1 MNYKMR
7 LILVLICTLVVAIL
21 YAVGIV
27 PALAASVFITVLLL
41 GTALLMVAG
50 YLLKHPLNPH

>member
-1 MNYKMR
+1 MNYKTR
-7 LILVLICTLVVAIL
+7 LILVLLSTLVVAIL

-50 YLLKHPLNPH
+50 YLLKHPLKPH